1 MELPSNWN
9 TFRKIQ
15 NLSINKAFCWTSAT
29 MKRCSKRKPEWY
41 CRFKNLPSFTG
52 ALKIWHQPPTIFFTA
67 LFPPVQTAVWNFLA
81 GFQRDSVL
89 RAILVHF
96 LMKSEDKRMGYRV
109 LMDFFESLSNFFA
122 PFLRRARRQNDRQAF
137 ATSAA
142 TDLGCDSVEIETER
156 APGHAN
162 GRYRHTHT
170 HKNVGATK
178 NSVKYLFFFFR
189 NEDEERE
196 NEEEEGMPPL
206 TSTHSRWL
214 RVNDRMEV
222 GTMREPFTWSP
233 AECGTHETRNRRP
246 RQPHSSVVR
255 LRNAWTRTKIR

>member
-52 ALKIWHQPPTIFFTA
+52 ALKIWHQPPTTFFTA

-170 HKNVGATK
+170 HTK
-178 NSVKYLFFFFR
+178 TSEQQKTAWNIFSFFF
-189 NEDEERE
+189 EMKTKKE
-196 NEEEEGMPPL
+196 
-206 TSTHSRWL
+206 
-214 RVNDRMEV
+214 
-222 GTMREPFTWSP
+222 
-233 AECGTHETRNRRP
+233 
-246 RQPHSSVVR
+246 
-255 LRNAWTRTKIR
+255 RTKKRKECRLWRRRTVGDYA